1 MSDINEKAFQQMLQK
16 LVDCNHIDLSVT
28 DEAAKGHKRFI

>member
-1 MSDINEKAFQQMLQK
+1 MSDVYEKAFQQMLQK

-28 DEAAKGHKRFI
+28 NEAAKGHKNFI